1 MWRCARHFVLPYGVR
16 RPLPC
21 VALGV
26 LSIYL
31 PHSLP
36 IGFTKLSGEPGDRS
50 EVSRA
55 VQARE
60 PQEPFLVT
68 RHRLALVLVLVS
80 VHAPSPPCRR
90 CCHLPHLH
98 ARSCYTLRSVRAISR
113 PNGRRGADGPH
124 SQASPGALCKAD
136 AAGGGH

>member
-36 IGFTKLSGEPGDRS
+36 IGFTKLSGEPGD
-50 EVSRA
+50 
-55 VQARE
+55 
-60 PQEPFLVT
+60 
-68 RHRLALVLVLVS
+68 LAK
-80 VHAPSPPCRR
+80 
-90 CCHLPHLH
+90 
-98 ARSCYTLRSVRAISR
+98 
-113 PNGRRGADGPH
+113 RGARIGVR
-124 SQASPGALCKAD
+124 G
-136 AAGGGH
+136 